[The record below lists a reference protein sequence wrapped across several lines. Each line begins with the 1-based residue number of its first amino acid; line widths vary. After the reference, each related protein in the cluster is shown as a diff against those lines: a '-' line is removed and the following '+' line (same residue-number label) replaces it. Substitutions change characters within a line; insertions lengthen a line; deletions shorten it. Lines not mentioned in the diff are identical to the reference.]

1 MFMQTMTVFEEEAR
15 GIIRLNADTLRPG
28 NAARVLPLLRSTI
41 LLGDTLQRDQR
52 IRGVTEAP
60 NDQAPVHGEATA

>member
-1 MFMQTMTVFEEEAR
+1 MFMQTMTVFEEGAR
-15 GIIRLNADTLRPG
+15 DIIRLNADTLHLG

-52 IRGVTEAP
+52 TRGATEAP